1 MVRTHPL
8 SGRRPLYINPN
19 RIEHILGWDDQAS
32 DALLDLL
39 YDFSFQP
46 GFQYRHNGQP
56 GDLVIWD
63 NRCAMHRAN
72 AEYDLTHLRVMHRV
86 MLEGEIPQ

>member
-8 SGRRPLYINPN
+8 SGRRLLYSNPN
-19 RIEHILGWDDQAS
+19 RIDHILGWNDQTI

-39 YDFSFQP
+39 YEFAFQP
-46 GFQYRHNGQP
+46 RFEYRHNWQP

-63 NRCAMHRAN
+63 NRFTLHRAH
-72 AEYDLTHLRVMHRV
+72 AEYELTQIRV
-86 MLEGEIPQ
+86 MLEGEISE